1 MKVIFHI
8 DERNKWNILI
18 SNVKNMLSYYGSNK
32 QQVDIIVLVNA
43 EAVIDCKS
51 DSKIIAALVNL
62 LAHAVTI
69 CVCQNSLD
77 SRSIVKDDL
86 IAGINVV
93 ASGVVELA
101 LKQQEGY
108 AYIKP

>member
-8 DERNKWNILI
+8 DERDKWNILI
-18 SNVKNMLSYYGSNK
+18 SNVKNMLSYYDSNK
-32 QQVDIIVLVNA
+32 QHVDIIVLVNA
-43 EAVIDCKS
+43 HAVIDCKN
-51 DSKIIAALVNL
+51 DSAIIDALVNL

-69 CVCQNSLD
+69 SVCQNSLD
-77 SRSIVKDDL
+77 SRSITKVDL
-86 IAGINVV
+86 ISGINVV

-101 LKQQEGY
+101 QKQQEGY